1 MTGPAELLGHAH
13 RRAEHLRPRYR
24 AAGLWSAEPVDE
36 VRLAAARHP
45 TGLAAADRGAA
56 LTYGELD
63 ERVDAAALAVVD
75 AGVVA
80 GSAIVL
86 VVGNDVD
93 SVVAVHAALR
103 VDAVVLLVP
112 RSAGAKP
119 LADIL
124 TRTGAR
130 LGAAPNWPTVT
141 EPELSGRCH
150 WIDLSIDPGDEDRT
164 GTAPRPARPADEP
177 CFVLYTSGTT
187 ARPKGV
193 IHSLSTL
200 AKASAN
206 YIAAAGLDSGDRIF
220 LISPLASVT
229 GVLQALFI
237 APKLAIP
244 VILEDRWDPAAT
256 CDLMVASGATWY
268 GGPDRLLDRMLD
280 EAAARAAVVPLRA
293 VYLGGTM
300 LDRRIVERVEDD
312 FGVVVMRAYGSSEIP
327 VSTSGQRTE
336 SRQVRHGDD
345 GAALGDVE
353 VRVGSVAEPTECCI
367 KGPHTFLGYTDAEDD
382 RHAFDGEWF
391 RTGDVAEVVDGRVRI
406 IGRIKD
412 IVIRNGLKIPA
423 AEVEEAVSRIGGVRE
438 CAAYSVADDTTGE
451 RLAMAVVL
459 EPDLRPDAMSLAGVA
474 RALAAEGLPKYK
486 LPEELVFW
494 DEPLPVN
501 ANGKVDRATLA
512 ARSAGRPRLLA
523 ERLGAAG
530 QGASTPEASR

>member
-1 MTGPAELLGHAH
+1 MTGPAELLRHAR
-13 RRAEHLRPRYR
+13 RRAEELRPRYR
-24 AAGLWSAEPVDE
+24 AAGFWTAEPIDLVGPAAGRHPA
-36 VRLAAARHP
+36 RLAV
-45 TGLAAADRGAA
+45 ADRGAE

-63 ERVDAAALAVVD
+63 KRIDSAARAMVD
-75 AGVVA
+75 AGLA
-80 GSAIVL
+80 PGGAIVV

-93 SVVAVHAALR
+93 SVVSVHAALR

-112 RSAGAKP
+112 RSAGATQI
-119 LADIL
+119 ADIL

-130 LGAAPNWPTVT
+130 FGVAPNWATIADA
-141 EPELSGRCH
+141 ELSGLCD
-150 WIDLSIDPGDEDRT
+150 WIELGDDGRT
-164 GTAPRPARPADEP
+164 GTTRPPRPARAADEP
-177 CFVLYTSGTT
+177 CLVLYTSGTT

-206 YIAAAGLDSGDRIF
+206 YIAAAGLGSDDRIF

-237 APKLAIP
+237 GPMLAAP

-256 CDLMVASGATWY
+256 CDLLVSSGATWY

-280 EAAARAAVVPLRA
+280 RAMVGGAVVPLRA

-300 LDRRIVERVEDD
+300 LDRRIVERIEDE
-312 FGVVVMRAYGSSEIP
+312 FGIVVMRAYGSSETP
-327 VSTSGQRTE
+327 VSTSGLRTE
-336 SRQVRHGDD
+336 PRDIRHADD
-345 GAALGDVE
+345 GVALGDVD
-353 VRVGSVAEPTECCI
+353 VRVGSESEPTECCI

-382 RHAFDGEWF
+382 EYAFEGEWF
-391 RTGDVAEVVDGRVRI
+391 RTGDVAEVVGGRVRI
-406 IGRIKD
+406 VGRIKD

-423 AEVEEAVSRIGGVRE
+423 AEVEEAVSRIGGIRE
-438 CAAYSVADDTTGE
+438 CAAYSVSDPTTGE

-459 EPDLRPDAMSLAGVA
+459 EPGVEISLAEIT
-474 RALAAEGLPKYK
+474 RALGAEGLPKYK

-501 ANGKVDRATLA
+501 ANGKVDRAKLE
-512 ARSAGRPRLLA
+512 ARSVGRQRLLA
-523 ERLGAAG
+523 DRLAITG
-530 QGASTPEASR
+530 

>member
-1 MTGPAELLGHAH
+1 MTGTVELLRHAR
-13 RRAEHLRPRYR
+13 RRAEGMRPGYR
-24 AAGLWSAEPVDE
+24 AAGFWAAEPLDV
-36 VRLAAARHP
+36 VRFGAAHHATRLA
-45 TGLAAADRGAA
+45 LADRGAE

-63 ERVDAAALAVVD
+63 KRIDSAALAMVD
-75 AGVVA
+75 AGVVR

-112 RSAGAKP
+112 RSAGAKQ

-124 TRTGAR
+124 IRTGAPF
-130 LGAAPNWPTVT
+130 GAAPNWTTVT
-141 EPELSGRCH
+141 EPELSGRCR
-150 WIDLSIDPGDEDRT
+150 WIELGGDERR
-164 GTAPRPARPADEP
+164 GAAHRRRPARSADEP

-187 ARPKGV
+187 SRPKGV

-206 YIAAAGLDSGDRIF
+206 YIAAAGLGSDDRIF

-237 APKLAIP
+237 APMLAAA
-244 VILEDRWDPAAT
+244 VILEDRWDPPAT
-256 CDLMVASGATWY
+256 CDLLVTSGATWY
-268 GGPDRLLDRMLD
+268 GGPDRLLDRILD
-280 EAAARAAVVPLRA
+280 EAVARAAVVPLRA

-312 FGVVVMRAYGSSEIP
+312 FGIVVMRAYGSSEVP
-327 VSTSGQRTE
+327 VSTSGLRTE
-336 SRQVRHGDD
+336 SRDVRHADD
-345 GAALGDVE
+345 GVALGEVE
-353 VRVGSVAEPTECCI
+353 VRVGSAAEPTECCI
-367 KGPHTFLGYTDAEDD
+367 KGPHTFLGYADAEDD
-382 RHAFDGEWF
+382 WRAFDGEWF

-423 AEVEEAVSRIGGVRE
+423 AEVEEAVSRIAGVRE
-438 CAAYSVADDTTGE
+438 CAAYSVADNTTGE

-459 EPDLRPDAMSLAGVA
+459 EPDVELSLAGIA
-474 RALAAEGLPKYK
+474 EALVSEGLPKYK

-501 ANGKVDRATLA
+501 ANGKVDRAKLG
-512 ARSAGRPRLLA
+512 ARSDGRRRLLA
-523 ERLGAAG
+523 DRL
-530 QGASTPEASR
+530 ASR